1 MSTESKS
8 RTRTQ
13 FQLVREMT
21 DSKYDEVTISLKE
34 TIVVQRGKGAVRY
47 GLTPAQCMAI
57 GSFCLMVGIDCYFN
71 EKPVKGEVAKRHSLA
86 DMVANGEA

>member
-1 MSTESKS
+1 MPEVKS

-13 FQLVREMT
+13 FQLIREMP

-34 TIVVQRGKGAVRY
+34 TIVVQRGKGATRY
-47 GLTPAQCMAI
+47 GLTPAQCVAI

-71 EKPVKGEVAKRHSLA
+71 EKPAKGQTAKRHSLA
-86 DMVANGEA
+86 DMVETGEA